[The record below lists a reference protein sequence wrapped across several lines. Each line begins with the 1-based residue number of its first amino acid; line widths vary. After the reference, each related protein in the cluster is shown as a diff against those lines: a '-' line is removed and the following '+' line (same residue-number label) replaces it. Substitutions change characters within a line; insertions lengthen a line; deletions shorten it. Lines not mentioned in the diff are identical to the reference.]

1 MSLPP
6 APIAMSLATMAPVV
20 INPLEQVF
28 LTLNTNPYFIGL
40 MMLLLNL
47 GGRFIGMEISKEQ
60 EKIFMNPWVR
70 RALIFTVLFVAT
82 RNVFVAL
89 LMTIFV
95 LLIISFLF
103 NENSDLY
110 LWGSQDA
117 PGQRRGAQKKPDEGA
132 PSLAKEG
139 MTPEETEIFRRLNE
153 KYQRMNAGAQKKEDT
168 EEEEP
173 SMEMIYGM
181 NLNRLNQSNNSLMK

>member
-6 APIAMSLATMAPVV
+6 APMAMAMAPPMV
-20 INPLEQVF
+20 INPIEQIF

-60 EKIFMNPWVR
+60 EKVFTHPWVR
-70 RALIFTVLFVAT
+70 RALIFSVLFVAT

-89 LMTIFV
+89 IMTIFV
-95 LLIISFLF
+95 LLLLSFLF

-110 LWGSQDA
+110 LWSSPTPA
-117 PGQRRGAQKKPDEGA
+117 KKPEDSA
-132 PSLAKEG
+132 QVPG

-153 KYQRMNAGAQKKEDT
+153 KYQRMNGGQKKE
-168 EEEEP
+168 EEDKEEQEEP
-173 SMEMIYGM
+173 TPEMVYSM
-181 NLNRLNQSNNSLMK
+181 NLTKLWA

>member
-6 APIAMSLATMAPVV
+6 APAAMALPTMAPMV
-20 INPLEQVF
+20 INPIEQVF
-28 LTLNTNPYFIGL
+28 LALNTNPYFIGL

-60 EKIFMNPWVR
+60 EKFFVNPWVR

-89 LMTIFV
+89 IMTIFV
-95 LLIISFLF
+95 LLLLSFLL

-110 LWGSQDA
+110 LWGT
-117 PGQRRGAQKKPDEGA
+117 QKKPEENA
-132 PSLAKEG
+132 PVQG

-153 KYQRMNAGAQKKEDT
+153 KYQRIHGSGKKEEKED

-173 SMEMIYGM
+173 TTEMVYAM
-181 NLNRLNQSNNSLMK
+181 NLNKLSA

>member
-6 APIAMSLATMAPVV
+6 APMAMMAAPAV
-20 INPLEQVF
+20 INPIEQIF

-60 EKIFMNPWVR
+60 EKVFTNPWVR

-89 LMTIFV
+89 IMTIFV
-95 LLIISFLF
+95 LLLLSFLL

-110 LWGSQDA
+110 LWGSSA
-117 PGQRRGAQKKPDEGA
+117 PKKTEDGSPVQ
-132 PSLAKEG
+132 G

-153 KYQRMNAGAQKKEDT
+153 KYQRMTGGQKKETKEDDEET
-168 EEEEP
+168 EEP
-173 SMEMIYGM
+173 TMEMIYGM
-181 NLNRLNQSNNSLMK
+181 NLNRLMK

>member
-6 APIAMSLATMAPVV
+6 APMAMGLATAAPVV
-20 INPLEQVF
+20 INPIEQIF

-60 EKIFMNPWVR
+60 EKVFMNPWVR

-89 LMTIFV
+89 IMTVFV
-95 LLIISFLF
+95 LLLLSFLL

-110 LWGSQDA
+110 LWGSV
-117 PGQRRGAQKKPDEGA
+117 KKPDEA
-132 PSLAKEG
+132 QPIQG

-153 KYQRMNAGAQKKEDT
+153 KYQRMTAGAQKKPESDDG
-168 EEEEP
+168 EGEEP
-173 SMEMIYGM
+173 TMEMIYTM
-181 NLNRLNQSNNSLMK
+181 NLNKLMK

>member
-6 APIAMSLATMAPVV
+6 APIPLPTIAPVV
-20 INPLEQVF
+20 INPIEQVF
-28 LTLNTNPYFIGL
+28 LALNTNPYFIGL

-60 EKIFMNPWVR
+60 EKVFVNPWVR

-89 LMTIFV
+89 IMTVFV
-95 LLIISFLF
+95 LLFLSFLF

-110 LWGSQDA
+110 LWG
-117 PGQRRGAQKKPDEGA
+117 PVKKPTETQA
-132 PSLAKEG
+132 PAQG

-153 KYQRMNAGAQKKEDT
+153 KYQRIYGPPKQEEKKE

-173 SMEMIYGM
+173 NMEKVYSM
-181 NLNRLNQSNNSLMK
+181 NLSKLSA

>member
-6 APIAMSLATMAPVV
+6 APMAMAMASPLV
-20 INPLEQVF
+20 INPIEQIF

-60 EKIFMNPWVR
+60 EKVFTHPWVR
-70 RALIFTVLFVAT
+70 RALIFSVLFVAT

-89 LMTIFV
+89 IMTIFV
-95 LLIISFLF
+95 LLLLSFLF

-110 LWGSQDA
+110 LWGSA
-117 PGQRRGAQKKPDEGA
+117 KKKAEEGA
-132 PSLAKEG
+132 AASG

-153 KYQRMNAGAQKKEDT
+153 KYQRMNGGAQKKEEEE

-173 SMEMIYGM
+173 TPEMVYSM
-181 NLNRLNQSNNSLMK
+181 NLSKLWS

>member
-6 APIAMSLATMAPVV
+6 APMVLSAAPVV
-20 INPLEQVF
+20 INPIEQVF
-28 LTLNTNPYFIGL
+28 LALNTNPYFIGL

-60 EKIFMNPWVR
+60 ERIFTHPWIR

-89 LMTIFV
+89 IMTIFV
-95 LLIISFLF
+95 LLLLSFLL
-103 NENSDLY
+103 NENSELY
-110 LWGSQDA
+110 LWGT
-117 PGQRRGAQKKPDEGA
+117 QKKAEEVA
-132 PSLAKEG
+132 AQG

-153 KYQRMNAGAQKKEDT
+153 KYQRVTAGSQKKT
-168 EEEEP
+168 EGDEEVEEP
-173 SMEMIYGM
+173 TMEMIYSM
-181 NLNRLNQSNNSLMK
+181 NLNKLQV

>member
-6 APIAMSLATMAPVV
+6 APMAMGLTTAAPVV
-20 INPLEQVF
+20 INPIEQVF
-28 LTLNTNPYFIGL
+28 LALNTNPYFIGL

-60 EKIFMNPWVR
+60 EKVFVNPWVR

-89 LMTIFV
+89 IMTIFV
-95 LLIISFLF
+95 LLLLSFLL

-110 LWGSQDA
+110 LWGSQKKAEENA
-117 PGQRRGAQKKPDEGA
+117 PVQ
-132 PSLAKEG
+132 G

-153 KYQRMNAGAQKKEDT
+153 KYQRIHGPPKKEGQ
-168 EEEEP
+168 EEQEQEEP
-173 SMEMIYGM
+173 TLEAVYSM
-181 NLNRLNQSNNSLMK
+181 NLTKLSA

>member
-6 APIAMSLATMAPVV
+6 APMAMSVPTMAPVV
-20 INPLEQVF
+20 INPIEQIF
-28 LTLNTNPYFIGL
+28 LALNTNPYFIGL

-60 EKIFMNPWVR
+60 EKIFVNPWVR

-89 LMTIFV
+89 IMTIFV
-95 LLIISFLF
+95 LLFLSFLF

-110 LWGSQDA
+110 LWG
-117 PGQRRGAQKKPDEGA
+117 PVKKPAVDPA
-132 PSLAKEG
+132 AAQG

-153 KYQRMNAGAQKKEDT
+153 KYQRVYGAPKKEGQ
-168 EEEEP
+168 EEEQEEP
-173 SMEMIYGM
+173 SVEKVYTM
-181 NLNRLNQSNNSLMK
+181 NLSKLIA

>member
-6 APIAMSLATMAPVV
+6 APVALSMAAPMV
-20 INPLEQVF
+20 INPIEQIF
-28 LTLNTNPYFIGL
+28 MTLNTNPYFIGL
-40 MMLLLNL
+40 MMLVLNL

-60 EKIFMNPWVR
+60 EKVFTHPWVR
-70 RALIFTVLFVAT
+70 RALIFSVLFVAT

-89 LMTIFV
+89 IMTIFV
-95 LLIISFLF
+95 LLLMSFLF

-110 LWGSQDA
+110 LWGQ
-117 PGQRRGAQKKPDEGA
+117 QKKQTEAA
-132 PSLAKEG
+132 PTPG

-153 KYQRMNAGAQKKEDT
+153 KYQRMTAGTQKKEAAE

-173 SMEMIYGM
+173 STELIYSM
-181 NLNRLNQSNNSLMK
+181 NLNRLSKN

>member
-1 MSLPP
+1 M
-6 APIAMSLATMAPVV
+6 AMSVPTMAPMV
-20 INPLEQVF
+20 INPIEQVF
-28 LTLNTNPYFIGL
+28 LALNTNPYFIGL

-60 EKIFMNPWVR
+60 EKIFVNPWVR

-89 LMTIFV
+89 IMTIFV
-95 LLIISFLF
+95 LLFLSFLF

-110 LWGSQDA
+110 LWG
-117 PGQRRGAQKKPDEGA
+117 PVKKPAESQVPA
-132 PSLAKEG
+132 QG

-153 KYQRMNAGAQKKEDT
+153 KYQRVYGPPKQDGKKE

-173 SMEMIYGM
+173 SLEKVYSL
-181 NLNRLNQSNNSLMK
+181 NLSKLSL

>member
-6 APIAMSLATMAPVV
+6 APMAMGLATAGTVV
-20 INPLEQVF
+20 INPIEQIF
-28 LTLNTNPYFIGL
+28 LALNTNPYFIGL

-60 EKIFMNPWVR
+60 EKVFQHPWVR

-82 RNVFVAL
+82 RNVVVAL
-89 LMTIFV
+89 IMTIFV
-95 LLIISFLF
+95 LLILSFLF

-110 LWGSQDA
+110 LWGSV
-117 PGQRRGAQKKPDEGA
+117 KKQEEGPVA
-132 PSLAKEG
+132 G

-153 KYQRMNAGAQKKEDT
+153 KYQRITAGSQKKEESTD
-168 EEEEP
+168 EEEP
-173 SMEMIYGM
+173 SAEDIYTV
-181 NLNRLNQSNNSLMK
+181 NLQRLWT

>member
-6 APIAMSLATMAPVV
+6 APMAMMAAPAV
-20 INPLEQVF
+20 INPIEQIF

-60 EKIFMNPWVR
+60 EKVFTHPWVR

-89 LMTIFV
+89 IMTVFV
-95 LLIISFLF
+95 LLLLSFLL

-110 LWGSQDA
+110 LWGSNK
-117 PGQRRGAQKKPDEGA
+117 RPDEVQ
-132 PSLAKEG
+132 PMQG

-153 KYQRMNAGAQKKEDT
+153 KYQRITAGTQKKPEGDE

-173 SMEMIYGM
+173 TMEMIYNM
-181 NLNRLNQSNNSLMK
+181 NLNRLNK

>member
-6 APIAMSLATMAPVV
+6 APMAMGLTTAAPVV
-20 INPLEQVF
+20 INPLEQIF

-60 EKIFMNPWVR
+60 EKVFTHPWVR

-89 LMTIFV
+89 IMTIFV
-95 LLIISFLF
+95 LLLLSFLL

-110 LWGSQDA
+110 LWGT
-117 PGQRRGAQKKPDEGA
+117 PKKPEDGA
-132 PSLAKEG
+132 PPLANGG

-153 KYQRMNAGAQKKEDT
+153 KYQRINGGANGPQKKDED

-173 SMEMIYGM
+173 TMEMIYSM
-181 NLNRLNQSNNSLMK
+181 NMNRLMK

>member
-6 APIAMSLATMAPVV
+6 APMAMGFATAAPVV
-20 INPLEQVF
+20 INPIEQIF
-28 LTLNTNPYFIGL
+28 LSLNTNPYFIGL

-60 EKIFMNPWVR
+60 EKVFTHPWVR

-82 RNVFVAL
+82 RNIFVAFI
-89 LMTIFV
+89 MTIFV
-95 LLIISFLF
+95 LLLISFLF

-110 LWGSQDA
+110 LWRPA
-117 PGQRRGAQKKPDEGA
+117 KKPAE
-132 PSLAKEG
+132 ENVQG

-153 KYQRMNAGAQKKEDT
+153 KYQRMTAGSQKKAEGEE

-173 SMEMIYGM
+173 TMEMIYSM
-181 NLNRLNQSNNSLMK
+181 NLNRLSS

>member
-6 APIAMSLATMAPVV
+6 APMAMGLATAAPVV
-20 INPLEQVF
+20 INPIEQIF

-60 EKIFMNPWVR
+60 EKVFMNPWVR
-70 RALIFTVLFVAT
+70 RGLIFTVLFVAT

-89 LMTIFV
+89 IMTIFV
-95 LLIISFLF
+95 LLLLSFLF

-110 LWGSQDA
+110 LWGSA
-117 PGQRRGAQKKPDEGA
+117 KQKKTEEGA
-132 PSLAKEG
+132 PVQG

-153 KYQRMNAGAQKKEDT
+153 KYQRMTGGQKKETKDEEET
-168 EEEEP
+168 EEP
-173 SMEMIYGM
+173 TMEMIYGM
-181 NLNRLNQSNNSLMK
+181 NLNRLMK

>member
-6 APIAMSLATMAPVV
+6 APIAMSMAAPMV
-20 INPLEQVF
+20 INPIEQIF

-60 EKIFMNPWVR
+60 EKIFTHPWVR
-70 RALIFTVLFVAT
+70 RALIFSVLFVAT
-82 RNVFVAL
+82 RNVLVAL

-95 LLIISFLF
+95 LLLLSFLF

-110 LWGSQDA
+110 LWGSS
-117 PGQRRGAQKKPDEGA
+117 QKKVEEGA
-132 PSLAKEG
+132 GAAATGGG

-153 KYQRMNAGAQKKEDT
+153 KYQRLNAGSQKKEDG
-168 EEEEP
+168 EEQEEP
-173 SMEMIYGM
+173 TPEMVYSM
-181 NLNRLNQSNNSLMK
+181 NVSKLQS